1 MEAFESIVSTNLT
14 AAFLLSREVL
24 PHMKT
29 RGSGQI
35 INIGSKISH
44 NTNVRPNKVMY
55 ATTKSA
61 LEAFSF
67 ALNKELKQW
76 GIRVSCLMP
85 GTVHT
90 FVSKDVQSQ
99 LSPYQVAEVVLMT
112 IKLSDVDFEGI
123 IFKSVNQDI

>member
-1 MEAFESIVSTNLT
+1 
-14 AAFLLSREVL
+14 
-24 PHMKT
+24 
-29 RGSGQI
+29 
-35 INIGSKISH
+35 
-44 NTNVRPNKVMY
+44 MY